1 MGTPG
6 GGIALAHAHFHWART
21 LTIPCRQSILI
32 CIFGS
37 ILGGAVSGF
46 CATLGAPTGLRQIS
60 ISRYSFGWWP
70 TKLIALLNTIGQIG
84 WSSAGCIT
92 GGIALNAV
100 ADGKV
105 STALGIVIIA
115 VASLA
120 VSFFGIKAILP
131 FERYA
136 WFVYLIVFLI
146 ILGQT
151 GPSADNTTETKLEGA
166 DLAGNVLSLLAIVYG
181 SSASWCTVASDY
193 YVLYPPSTSRTKV
206 FLLTTLGVAIPT
218 SFGMVSGCVVSS
230 ALNNEPTWNDAYNN
244 NGGSGLGFLVQT
256 ALHPSG
262 FAKFLLVLL
271 VLSAINCN
279 IINTYSAA
287 LSCQQFARP
296 FAKIPRVLWTF
307 ACFAVILAI
316 ALAGRDHLL
325 DYLENFLSLLGY
337 WCTSYFV
344 ILASEHFVFRKAD
357 VVNNYDLD
365 AWNDPARLPIGL
377 AAIASFLLGVV
388 FWCMGMVE
396 TWFVG
401 PIGGLIGADGG
412 DVANELTFA
421 VTLLAYLPLRWVE
434 LRFVG
439 R

>member
-1 MGTPG
+1 MGTPD
-6 GGIALAHAHFHWART
+6 GGIAPALTQSHWART

-105 STALGIVIIA
+105 SIALGIVIIA

-230 ALNNEPTWNDAYNN
+230 PPGTTPTTTTAAA
-244 NGGSGLGFLVQT
+244 GS
-256 ALHPSG
+256 AS
-262 FAKFLLVLL
+262 
-271 VLSAINCN
+271 
-279 IINTYSAA
+279 
-287 LSCQQFARP
+287 SCKPPCTRP
-296 FAKIPRVLWTF
+296 VSRNSSS
-307 ACFAVILAI
+307 C
-316 ALAGRDHLL
+316 
-325 DYLENFLSLLGY
+325 S
-337 WCTSYFV
+337 S
-344 ILASEHFVFRKAD
+344 S
-357 VVNNYDLD
+357 
-365 AWNDPARLPIGL
+365 
-377 AAIASFLLGVV
+377 
-388 FWCMGMVE
+388 
-396 TWFVG
+396 
-401 PIGGLIGADGG
+401 
-412 DVANELTFA
+412 
-421 VTLLAYLPLRWVE
+421 
-434 LRFVG
+434 
-439 R
+439 

>member
-1 MGTPG
+1 
-6 GGIALAHAHFHWART
+6 
-21 LTIPCRQSILI
+21 
-32 CIFGS
+32 
-37 ILGGAVSGF
+37 
-46 CATLGAPTGLRQIS
+46 LGAPTGLRQIS

-70 TKLIALLNTIGQIG
+70 TKLVAVLNTIQQVG

-105 STALGIVIIA
+105 STTVGIVIIA
-115 VASLA
+115 VCSLI

-136 WFVYLIVFLI
+136 WLVYLVVFLI

-151 GPSADNTTETKLEGA
+151 GSSADATPGTSLEG
-166 DLAGNVLSLLAIVYG
+166 LELSGTVLSLLAIVYG
-181 SSASWCTVASDY
+181 SSASWCSCASDY

-206 FLLTTLGVAIPT
+206 FLLTTLGVSMPT
-218 SFGMVSGCVVSS
+218 AFCMICGCVVSS
-230 ALNNEPTWNDAYNN
+230 ALNNQPDWLDAYNN
-244 NGGSGLGFLVQT
+244 NGGSGLGFLLQT

-271 VLSAINCN
+271 VLSGINCN

-296 FAKIPRVLWTF
+296 FARIPRVLWTV
-307 ACFAVILAI
+307 ACFAAILAI
-316 ALAGRDHLL
+316 ALAGRNSLL
-325 DYLENFLSLLGY
+325 SYLENFLSLLGY

-344 ILASEHFVFRKAD
+344 IVATEHFLFRRGNVAL
-357 VVNNYDLD
+357 NYDLE
-365 AWNDPARLPIGL
+365 AWNDPSRLPWGL
-377 AAIASFLLGVV
+377 AALTSFLLGVV
-388 FWCMGMVE
+388 MWCMGMVE

-401 PIGGLIGADGG
+401 PVGGMIGEGGG

-421 VTLLAYLPLRWVE
+421 MTLVAYVPLRWLE
-434 LRFVG
+434 LRYVG

>member
-1 MGTPG
+1 MGTPDG
-6 GGIALAHAHFHWART
+6 RIAPALAQSHWART
-21 LTIPCRQSILI
+21 LTIPCRQSIII

-105 STALGIVIIA
+105 SIALGIVIIA

-296 FAKIPRVLWTF
+296 FAKIPRVLWTV

-344 ILASEHFVFRKAD
+344 IVASEHFVFRKAD
-357 VVNNYDLD
+357 VVNNYDLE
-365 AWNDPARLPIGL
+365 AWNDPARLPLGL

-388 FWCMGMVE
+388 MWCMGMVE

-434 LRFVG
+434 LRYVG

>member
-1 MGTPG
+1 
-6 GGIALAHAHFHWART
+6 
-21 LTIPCRQSILI
+21 
-32 CIFGS
+32 
-37 ILGGAVSGF
+37 
-46 CATLGAPTGLRQIS
+46 
-60 ISRYSFGWWP
+60 
-70 TKLIALLNTIGQIG
+70 
-84 WSSAGCIT
+84 
-92 GGIALNAV
+92 
-100 ADGKV
+100 
-105 STALGIVIIA
+105 
-115 VASLA
+115 
-120 VSFFGIKAILP
+120 LP

-136 WFVYLIVFLI
+136 WIVYLIVFLI
-146 ILGQT
+146 ILGET
-151 GPSADNTTETKLEGA
+151 GPSADNSTTTKLEGA
-166 DLAGNVLSLLAIVYG
+166 DLSASVLSLLAIVYG

-193 YVLYPPSTSRTKV
+193 YVLYPTTTSRTKV

-230 ALNNEPTWNDAYNN
+230 ALNNEPTWNDAYTN
-244 NGGSGLGFLVQT
+244 NGGSGLGFLLQT
-256 ALHPSG
+256 ALYPRG

-271 VLSAINCN
+271 VLSGINCN

-296 FAKIPRVLWTF
+296 FARIPRVLWTF

-344 ILASEHFVFRKAD
+344 IVASEHFVFRRGD
-357 VVNNYDLD
+357 VLHRYDLE
-365 AWNDPARLPIGL
+365 AWNDPARLPMGL
-377 AAIASFLLGVV
+377 AAIASFLVGVV

-401 PIGGLIGADGG
+401 PIGALIGSGGG
-412 DVANELTFA
+412 DIANELA
-421 VTLLAYLPLRWVE
+421 LVMTLVAYLPLRWLE
-434 LRFVG
+434 LKYVG